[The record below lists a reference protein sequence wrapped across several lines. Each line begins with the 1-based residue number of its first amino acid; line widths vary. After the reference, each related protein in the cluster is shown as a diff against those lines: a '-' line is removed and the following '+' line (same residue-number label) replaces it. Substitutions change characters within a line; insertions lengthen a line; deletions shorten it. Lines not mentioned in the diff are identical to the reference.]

1 MDEAA
6 APDNVEGL
14 QHCSD
19 RVLPAPRILVD
30 LNFKICLQLY
40 DMLIIVAQKYNTELT
55 VSWLML
61 LSIEPLRFR
70 SWLEGRALKRKHCQR
85 HNGPEG

>member
-30 LNFKICLQLY
+30 LIFKICLQLY
-40 DMLIIVAQKYNTELT
+40 DVLIIVAQKY
-55 VSWLML
+55 
-61 LSIEPLRFR
+61 
-70 SWLEGRALKRKHCQR
+70 KHQAYSVLVDAAV
-85 HNGPEG
+85 N

>member
-6 APDNVEGL
+6 APDDVEGL

-30 LNFKICLQLY
+30 LILKFQNMFA
-40 DMLIIVAQKYNTELT
+40 II
-55 VSWLML
+55 
-61 LSIEPLRFR
+61 
-70 SWLEGRALKRKHCQR
+70 
-85 HNGPEG
+85 